1 MKIFIEPNDVLMFR
15 DGKPFSGGDDHYAR
29 GAFPPPPSTFYGALR
44 SKILSEKYPQYESF
58 KDGKVPELVR
68 KEIGTPS
75 EHGSLTLKNFFIA
88 RRIHGAIHPIFPV
101 PKDTVKIKG
110 KAGNEVFLLK
120 PDESLN
126 TKISSNFPCASLAPL
141 WLKTENPIE
150 EVNGFLS
157 LQAMDTYLCGN
168 VPGTNGIIKS
178 EYLYRKDERVGI
190 KKDRA
195 RKAAATGALY
205 SVEYFSFK
213 EDIGFAVELDGIEKF
228 PPEGLLRLGGDH
240 RSAFYRES
248 SISLPDREKVKN
260 KIKDTGRFKIV
271 FLTPALFNN
280 GWLPDWIDAGS
291 GMGTLNNITLKLIS
305 AAVGK
310 PVHIGGFDL
319 VKKTPKDMK
328 KAVSPG
334 SVFYFQLKNGSIDE
348 VFDTFWLKSISTE
361 KQNEGFGITII
372 GGY

>member
-29 GAFPPPPSTFYGALR
+29 GAFPPSPATFYGALR

-58 KDGKVPELVR
+58 KDGNIPEGVK

-75 EHGSLTLKNFFIA
+75 EHGSLTLNNFLLA
-88 RRIHGAIHPIFPV
+88 RRIDGAIHPIFPV
-101 PKDTVKIKG
+101 PEDVVKIKG
-110 KAGNEVFLLK
+110 NDEKNVFLLK
-120 PDESLN
+120 PEESLN
-126 TKISSNFPCASLAPL
+126 NKIICNFPFASLTPL
-141 WLKTENPIE
+141 WLKTESPIE

-157 LQAMDTYLCGN
+157 LQAMSAYLCGN
-168 VPGTNGIIKS
+168 VPDEIMKS
-178 EYLYRKDERVGI
+178 EHLYKKDERVGI
-190 KKDRA
+190 KKDRT

-205 SVEYFSFK
+205 SVEYFRFAK
-213 EDIGFAVELDGIEKF
+213 DIGFAVELGGAEKF

-240 RSAFYRES
+240 RSAFYQES
-248 SISLPDREKVKN
+248 SFILPDKEKVKN
-260 KIKDTGRFKIV
+260 KIKDTGQFKIV
-271 FLTPALFNN
+271 FLTPAIFEK
-280 GWLPDWIDAGS
+280 GWMPDWIDAGS
-291 GMGTLNNITLKLIS
+291 GIGTLNNITLKLIS
-305 AAVGK
+305 AALGK

-319 VKKTPKDMK
+319 VKKAPKDMK
-328 KAVSPG
+328 KAVSAG